1 VVGGATNLGAIA
13 SDSGT
18 MLVATIGC
26 GGLNSVQ
33 DPSQGSSETSSEAPA
48 AAVETTTTPVPVF
61 TMELKTGNSISFYK
75 VKGGAVVA
83 ETGAAGKS
91 QPILN
96 SIRQRGKQLA
106 DVFSALRPFSLLPD
120 QDLPKALVDL
130 QNEILTGTSA
140 SSIPSVDTSGSIEVK
155 SAALSQAAPPD
166 GTSTGGGQPFTPLKS
181 GGVNPDTLIGCT
193 NGCCDP
199 VWTKTYLCGNP
210 SYNDFWWYDFN
221 YGWSYATSTDDSE
234 VNAALC
240 SAVGTSVLVVNG
252 SSFPVAEGN
261 YFNYY
266 IDHGCG
272 GLCDGNFNSVVN
284 SSRNQH
290 LHMYCGWVMYD
301 VIF

>member
-1 VVGGATNLGAIA
+1 MRAIVC
-13 SDSGT
+13 T

-48 AAVETTTTPVPVF
+48 AAVKTTTTPVPVF
-61 TMELKTGNSISFYK
+61 TMELTSGSSVSFYK
-75 VKGGAVVA
+75 VNGGAVVA
-83 ETGAAGKS
+83 ETGVAGKS

-96 SIRQRGKQLA
+96 SIKQQGKQLA
-106 DVFSALRPFSLLPD
+106 DVFSALRPFSRLPD

-130 QNEILTGTSA
+130 QNEILAGTSA

-166 GTSTGGGQPFTPLKS
+166 GTSTGGGQPFTPVKS

-199 VWTKTYLCGNP
+199 VWTKSYLCYVP
-210 SYNDFWWYDFN
+210 SYADASWYYFN
-221 YGWSYATSTDDSE
+221 YGWSWNNSTDVNEIYAT
-234 VNAALC
+234 LC
-240 SAVGTSVLVVNG
+240 SAVGMSVLIVNG
-252 SSFPVAEGN
+252 TAFHVAEGN
-261 YFNYY
+261 YFIY
-266 IDHGCG
+266 HVSEGGG
-272 GLCDGNFNSVVN
+272 GLGDADFNTQVN
-284 SSRNQH
+284 NAGH
-290 LHMYCGWVMYD
+290 LHSHMYCGWVMYD